1 VTASP
6 ATKTEWRAHLIAARR
21 EVPASQRT
29 TEAAAIAEFARKLVH
44 AGQTVCSYVP
54 VGTEPGSRELLD
66 DLLSMDVQVL
76 LPVVTGAQ
84 PLDWAV
90 YEGSLQPGPHRLLE
104 PTGPR
109 LGPAAIGSAGLIL
122 VPALAI
128 DQSGIRLGR
137 GAGHYDRSL
146 PMASADA
153 HLIGVVRDQEFLPHL
168 PSDEHDVRMTAA
180 LTPGRGMIELI
191 GS

>member
-21 EVPASQRT
+21 EVTSPQRAI
-29 TEAAAIAEFARKLVH
+29 EAAAIAGYVCQLVH

-54 VGTEPGSRELLD
+54 VGTEPGSHKVID
-66 DLLSMDVQVL
+66 DLLSMDVQLL
-76 LPVVTGAQ
+76 LPVVTGAN

-90 YEGSLQPGPHRLLE
+90 YDGSLQPGPHRLLE

-109 LGPAAIGSAGLIL
+109 LGPAAIGSASLIL

-128 DQSGIRLGR
+128 DQTGTRLGR

-146 PMASADA
+146 VMAAPDA
-153 HLIGVVRDQEFLPHL
+153 QLAGVVRDQEFLPRL
-168 PSDEHDVRMTAA
+168 PFDEHDVKMTAV
-180 LTPGRGMIELI
+180 LTPGRGLIELT

>member
-1 VTASP
+1 VTTLP

-21 EVPASQRT
+21 EVTASQRA
-29 TEAAAIAEFARKLVH
+29 TEAAALAGFARQLVH
-44 AGQTVCSYVP
+44 AGQTICSYVP

-76 LPVVTGAQ
+76 LPVVAGAQ
-84 PLDWAV
+84 PLDWAA
-90 YEGSLQPGPHRLLE
+90 YDGSLQSGPHGLFE
-104 PTGPR
+104 PTGPH

-122 VPALAI
+122 IPALAI
-128 DQSGIRLGR
+128 DQSGVRLGR

-146 PMASADA
+146 PFASADA
-153 HLIGVVRDQEFLPHL
+153 RLIGVVRDQEFLPRL
-168 PSDEHDVRMTAA
+168 PSDEHDVKMTAV
-180 LTPGRGMIELI
+180 LTPGRGMIELT